1 MNRASR
7 ATRSQRPA
15 PRVHGFE
22 VYWTREGH
30 EKGTIRIY
38 RIGHGTVMATV
49 SKLPSGK
56 WRARVRRDGVYRGK
70 TFERKSDA
78 QRWAAE
84 VGSLIESASAAGLS
98 SPPRTATV
106 ADLVGAYTERVPN
119 RWGRSKT
126 ATLRLLARELN
137 ALRLSNLNAAT
148 LREFIDKRI
157 AAGAGGV
164 TIAADLSTLS
174 TVLSWARSAR
184 QLDVDPRVALDARKA
199 LAHRGLDT
207 RSQERDRE
215 PSDAELERLFAY
227 WAAKPRM
234 RNDMQTVCRFLLAT
248 GMRIGE
254 VEGLRIEDIDPT
266 VPSIIIRD
274 RKDPRRKAG
283 NNQVVPLLP
292 DAWAIAARLIGEREE
307 GQLFQGLTAIA
318 ASAAFTRACQALGI
332 EDLHL
337 HDLRHR
343 ACAQFFRMGL
353 DIPQVS
359 LLSGH
364 KTWGM
369 LRRYT
374 NITPSDVLSAIQ
386 RPA

>member
-1 MNRASR
+1 
-7 ATRSQRPA
+7 
-15 PRVHGFE
+15 
-22 VYWTREGH
+22 
-30 EKGTIRIY
+30 
-38 RIGHGTVMATV
+38 MATV

-307 GQLFQGLTAIA
+307 GQLFQGLTSIA
-318 ASAAFTRACQALGI
+318 ASAAFTRACQSLGI

-364 KTWGM
+364 KTWSM